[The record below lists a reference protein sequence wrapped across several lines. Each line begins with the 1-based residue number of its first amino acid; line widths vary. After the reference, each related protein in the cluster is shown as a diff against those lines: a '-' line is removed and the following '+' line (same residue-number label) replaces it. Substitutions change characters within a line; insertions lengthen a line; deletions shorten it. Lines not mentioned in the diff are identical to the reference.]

1 MIFNSLISSGL
12 LLSAANILA
21 GCLGYVYQILMGR
34 MLQPEGY
41 ASFSSIMALTV
52 FFGAPLGALVMVIS
66 RHVSALRAHDRLSEL
81 FVQYKKL
88 LRQLFIVGLVFI
100 LFLYPAYI
108 LFSYFREGI
117 DAKSIY
123 LLGAIVII
131 GSFVMLNNAFLQGLQ
146 CFSWFA
152 SLGVIAVLLKIIL
165 SVVFIYLG
173 LAVEGALIGVLVPA
187 VLIFIM
193 GYKIVLRSIPNN
205 GPQKTFLQ
213 VDNFLKFSSYF
224 PVLVANLAFVAM
236 TQLDIVLVNWYFP
249 SELAGQYAAASIL
262 GKVILYLPGGLAL
275 ALYPRVAENHA
286 SNIGSA
292 KILLQTLAVASVVC
306 ILAAAFYGIFGPQI
320 IDIFY
325 GSSYEGAGQILR
337 WYGLAIYPLTLV
349 MVLENF
355 LIAKGRVIFAWLF
368 LAAAPFQVLA
378 IYLWHEDLNSILII
392 LGASGVLLLI
402 SGFVFL
408 WNDFKESLKGE
419 VS

>member
-1 MIFNSLISSGL
+1 
-12 LLSAANILA
+12 
-21 GCLGYVYQILMGR
+21 
-34 MLQPEGY
+34 
-41 ASFSSIMALTV
+41 
-52 FFGAPLGALVMVIS
+52 
-66 RHVSALRAHDRLSEL
+66 
-81 FVQYKKL
+81 
-88 LRQLFIVGLVFI
+88 
-100 LFLYPAYI
+100 
-108 LFSYFREGI
+108 
-117 DAKSIY
+117 
-123 LLGAIVII
+123 
-131 GSFVMLNNAFLQGLQ
+131 
-146 CFSWFA
+146 
-152 SLGVIAVLLKIIL
+152 
-165 SVVFIYLG
+165 LG
-173 LAVEGALIGVLVPA
+173 LAVEGALLGVLVPA
-187 VLIFIM
+187 VLIFII
-193 GYKIVLRSIPNN
+193 GYRIVLGSIPNN

-213 VDNFLKFSSYF
+213 ADNFLKFSSYF

-292 KILLQTLAVASVVC
+292 KILLQTLAVTSVVC

-337 WYGLAIYPLTLV
+337 WYGFAIYPLTLV

-408 WNDFKESLKGE
+408 WSDFKESLNGG

>member
-66 RHVSALRAHDRLSEL
+66 RHVSALRAHNRLFEIAMH
-81 FVQYKKL
+81 YKKL
-88 LRQLFIVGLVFI
+88 LRQIFIASVACTL
-100 LFLYPAYI
+100 LLYPIYI
-108 LFSYFREGI
+108 FLSYFREGI
-117 DAKSIY
+117 SASSIY

-131 GSFVMLNNAFLQGLQ
+131 GSFVMINNAFLQGLQ
-146 CFSWFA
+146 SFSWFA
-152 SLGVIAVLLKIIL
+152 SLGVIAVVLKIIL
-165 SVVFIYLG
+165 SVAFIFLG
-173 LAVEGALIGVLVPA
+173 LAVDGALLGVLVPA
-187 VLIFIM
+187 AIIFIM
-193 GYKIVLRSIPNN
+193 GYRVVVGSIPTRK
-205 GPQKTFLQ
+205 PQETFLQ
-213 VDNFLKFSSYF
+213 VNNFLKLSTYL
-224 PVLVANLAFVAM
+224 PVLIANLAFVAM

-249 SELAGQYAAASIL
+249 SELAGQYAAAAVL

-292 KILLQTLAVASVVC
+292 KILFQTLAVAAAVC
-306 ILAAAFYGIFGPQI
+306 ILAATFYGIFGPQI

-337 WYGLAIYPLTLV
+337 WYGFAIYPLTLV

-378 IYLWHEDLNSILII
+378 IYLWHEHLNSILII
-392 LGASGVLLLI
+392 LGVSGVLLLI
-402 SGFVFL
+402 SGFLFL
-408 WNDFKESLKGE
+408 WRDFKESLRE
-419 VS
+419 TVR

>member
-1 MIFNSLISSGL
+1 MFNTLITSGL
-12 LLSAANILA
+12 LLSTANILG

-66 RHVSALRAHDRLSEL
+66 RHVSALRAHDRLTEL
-81 FVQYKKL
+81 FFQYKRL
-88 LRQLFIVGLVFI
+88 LQQLFIVCLVF
-100 LFLYPAYI
+100 LFLLYPAYI
-108 LFSYFREGI
+108 LFSYFREGA
-117 DAKSIY
+117 DVYSIY

-152 SLGVIAVLLKIIL
+152 SLGVIAVLLKIVF

-173 LAVEGALIGVLVPA
+173 LAVVGALLGVLVPA
-187 VLIFIM
+187 VLIFIV
-193 GYKIVLRSIPNN
+193 GYKIVLGSIPNSM
-205 GPQKTFLQ
+205 PKKTFVQADKL
-213 VDNFLKFSSYF
+213 LKFSSYF

-249 SELAGQYAAASIL
+249 SDLAGQYAAASIL
-262 GKVILYLPGGLAL
+262 GKVILYLPGGLAF
-275 ALYPRVAENHA
+275 ALYPHVAQNHA

-325 GSSYEGAGQILR
+325 GSSYAGAGQILR

-349 MVLENF
+349 MILENF

-368 LAAAPFQVLA
+368 LAVAPFQFLA
-378 IYLWHEDLNSILII
+378 IYLWHDDINSILII

-402 SGFVFL
+402 GGFICL
-408 WNDFKESLKGE
+408 WSDFKESLKGE

>member
-1 MIFNSLISSGL
+1 MFNSLIASGL

-41 ASFSSIMALTV
+41 ASFISIIALTV

-66 RHVSALRAHDRLSEL
+66 RQVSALRAHDHLSEL
-81 FVQYKKL
+81 FLQYKKL
-88 LRQLFIVGLVFI
+88 LRQLFFVCLAFV
-100 LFLYPAYI
+100 LLLYPAYI
-108 LFSYFREGI
+108 LVSYFRAGI
-117 DAKSIY
+117 DVRSIY

-131 GSFVMLNNAFLQGLQ
+131 GSYVMLNNAFLQGLQ
-146 CFSWFA
+146 RFSWFA
-152 SLGVIAVLLKIIL
+152 SLGVMAVALKIIF

-173 LAVEGALIGVLVPA
+173 LAVEGALLGVLVPA
-187 VLIFIM
+187 VLIFII
-193 GYKIVLRSIPNN
+193 GYKIVLGSILNN
-205 GPQKTFLQ
+205 GPQKTTLQ

-236 TQLDIVLVNWYFP
+236 TQLDIVLVSWYFP
-249 SELAGQYAAASIL
+249 SEIAGQYAAAAIL
-262 GKVILYLPGGLAL
+262 GKAILYLPGGLAL

-306 ILAAAFYGIFGPQI
+306 IFAAAFYGIFGPQI
-320 IDIFY
+320 INIFY

-337 WYGLAIYPLTLV
+337 WYGFAIYPLTLV

-355 LIAKGRVIFAWLF
+355 LIAKERVIFAWVF
-368 LAAAPFQVLA
+368 LAVAPFQVLA
-378 IYLWHEDLNSILII
+378 IYLWHEDINSILII

-402 SGFVFL
+402 SGFVIL
-408 WNDFKESLKGE
+408 WNDFKESIKGGA
-419 VS
+419 S